1 MAALG
6 VGMILLIV
14 LGALAVIGILIYV
27 VAKQIDNNSHEDFEK
42 RDN

>member
-6 VGMILLIV
+6 AGMILLIV
-14 LGALAVIGILIYV
+14 VGALVVVGVLVYV